1 MEKQNY
7 ENTINLQVKDLFS
20 LVDVQTEKCF
30 DRTKM
35 DSMMSGE
42 DFAKLK
48 RVIISGCGDS
58 YSAAGVVAPIM
69 KELAGLE
76 STESPDPMLYSTF
89 YDQDDTLLDC
99 DPDEVL
105 VIAISASGNSGRILD
120 ILNVAN
126 DHGARTMLISNNPES
141 KGSALADMLF
151 YVETPAGLN
160 SPGLRSY
167 FASMIALLSLTT
179 RIAVAKGIKS
189 EKQEKQL
196 LETFISYVKS
206 YQAEYES
213 IDDQMFEL
221 AQAWKDY
228 TRFEIIGDDADYYSA
243 QFVEEKVIECAGL
256 QCGHYDSEDWCHI
269 NFFLKNPESI
279 GTVHLVNS
287 YSPSYDR
294 ALETVRVSQEIGRP
308 TLAVVDSNTIIET
321 EGVHVCSLP
330 EVPAEY
336 HWMQSFMNFIPGSIL
351 AAYLATV
358 EGRFFFGGRYDPKN
372 QVWL

>member
-1 MEKQNY
+1 MKKQNY

-30 DRTKM
+30 DRAKM
-35 DSMMSGE
+35 DGMMSE
-42 DFAKLK
+42 SDFANIK

-69 KELAGLE
+69 KDLAELE

-89 YDQDDTLLDC
+89 YDKDDTLLDY
-99 DPDEVL
+99 DPDQVL
-105 VIAISASGNSGRILD
+105 VIAISASGNSSRVLD

-151 YVETPAGLN
+151 YVETPEGLN

-167 FASMIALLSLTT
+167 FASMIALLSLST
-179 RIAVAKGIKS
+179 RIAVAKGLKS
-189 EKQEKQL
+189 QEDEDQL
-196 LETFISYVKS
+196 VSTFISYVKS
-206 YQAEYES
+206 YEPLYES

-221 AQAWKDY
+221 ALAWKDF
-228 TRFEIIGDDADYYSA
+228 TRFEVIGDDADFYSA

-269 NFFLKNPESI
+269 NFFMKNPETV
-279 GTVHLVNS
+279 GTIHLVNS
-287 YSPSYDR
+287 YLPNYDR
-294 ALETVRVSQEIGRP
+294 SQETVRVSQEIGRP
-308 TLAVVDSNTIIET
+308 TLAVVDANAVIET
-321 EGVHVCSLP
+321 EGVHVCTLP
-330 EVPAEY
+330 ELPAAY
-336 HWMQSFMNFIPGSIL
+336 PWMHSIMNFIPGSIL

-358 EGRFFFGGRYDPKN
+358 DERFFFGGRYDPIN
-372 QVWL
+372 QVWQ